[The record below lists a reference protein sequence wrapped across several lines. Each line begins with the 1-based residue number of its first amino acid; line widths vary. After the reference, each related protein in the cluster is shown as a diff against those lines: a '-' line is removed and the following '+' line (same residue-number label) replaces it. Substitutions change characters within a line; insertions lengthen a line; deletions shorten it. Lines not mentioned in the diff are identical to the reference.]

1 MCEYIDKQSVPS
13 MPLLDKLVNKKWL
26 SFLAID
32 MCCHLINGI
41 TSLENDVMDKT
52 HPLAM
57 H

>member
-13 MPLLDKLVNKKWL
+13 MPLLDYLVNQRWL

-41 TSLENDVMDKT
+41 TSLQNDVMDKT
-52 HPLAM
+52 HPLA
-57 H
+57 